1 MKKEELKKWKE
12 ATKEE
17 INNKILELKKQLYEL
32 NHQLILGQLKN
43 YSQIREIKKDI
54 ARLKTILREREI
66 GAKNGK
72 KSWKNRSG
80 SEW

>member
-1 MKKEELKKWKE
+1 MKREELNKWRE
-12 ATKEE
+12 ATKQE
-17 INNKILELKKQLYEL
+17 IDNKILELKKQLYEL

-43 YSQIREIKKDI
+43 YSQIKEIKKDI

-72 KSWKNRSG
+72 KS
-80 SEW
+80 

>member
-1 MKKEELKKWKE
+1 MKREELNKWKE

-17 INNKILELKKQLYEL
+17 IGNKILELKKQLYEL

-43 YSQIREIKKDI
+43 YSQIKEIKKDI
-54 ARLKTILREREI
+54 ARLKTILRERKI

-72 KSWKNRSG
+72 NNN
-80 SEW
+80 